1 MIKRFY
7 VRTSSLREGM
17 KIDQSIKDRMDRTLI
32 ARGTYLDSFTIEG
45 LKKRG
50 VTGVYI
56 QEGEEDPEPEKLESL
71 PPVAAKNIEKL
82 RTQDPAKVRLSESVK
97 KGYPR
102 ESSISTTIPIPT
114 NLSILQI
121 RLQTIL

>member
-50 VTGVYI
+50 VTS
-56 QEGEEDPEPEKLESL
+56 EALE
-71 PPVAAKNIEKL
+71 
-82 RTQDPAKVRLSESVK
+82 
-97 KGYPR
+97 
-102 ESSISTTIPIPT
+102 
-114 NLSILQI
+114 
-121 RLQTIL
+121 

>member
-71 PPVAAKNIEKL
+71 PPVAAKKYRKAPDAGSGEGQAFRK
-82 RTQDPAKVRLSESVK
+82 RKK
-97 KGYPR
+97 KGIRGNPVSLQQFR
-102 ESSISTTIPIPT
+102 FRPIY
-114 NLSILQI
+114 
-121 RLQTIL
+121 RYFK